1 MDEAKVAEAAEGN
14 NDVDN
19 NKTNEDNV
27 SKDGSQE
34 VTSGED
40 YGPWMLV
47 NKGVRR
53 RQAQNARNQSL
64 PAAKSSENV
73 ADKSTMVG
81 SRFSALAD
89 NMEVEEE
96 GSLPTGVNTHPL
108 GETPQVQV
116 PQPSRGVPG
125 PKSPKAS
132 LKSNAAIR
140 PNMGPDETVCR
151 NPTPVHNSVTLI
163 RRTTRGKSQVEGGPV
178 ENPPSSSH
186 QIPSKEVL
194 PVAHPIKIPQA
205 NICETEQ
212 GVVGGVCNLRP
223 PNPVKP
229 RSLTS
234 GIDGAACASMENLSK
249 NGDSISKEICDSPF
263 PLQEN

>member
-1 MDEAKVAEAAEGN
+1 MAEAKVAEAAEGN
-14 NDVDN
+14 NDVDS
-19 NKTNEDNV
+19 NKTNQDNV

-34 VTSGED
+34 VTIGED

-64 PAAKSSENV
+64 PAAKFSENV

-81 SRFSALAD
+81 SHFSALAD

-96 GSLPTGVNTHPL
+96 GSLPTRVHTHPL

-116 PQPSRGVPG
+116 PQPFRGVLG

-132 LKSNAAIR
+132 LKSNVAIR
-140 PNMGPDETVCR
+140 PNMGPDETVSR
-151 NPTPVHNSVTLI
+151 ELLVE
-163 RRTTRGKSQVEGGPV
+163 KSQVEGGLV

-249 NGDSISKEICDSPF
+249 NGDSISKENCDSPI